1 MKLDGEFSSRSKVVA
16 TTAALVLA
24 LALGYVDYVTGREWA
39 VSAFYLL
46 PISLAAWVAGRW
58 PGFIVGVLCTCL
70 AFFSDML
77 SGPAYQDPLIPVW
90 NAVMLLVF
98 FVVVC
103 WLLTDFRRSHYQ
115 LEQTVA
121 YRTAALKAEIEER
134 KQLEHVRHTLGLHVG
149 PKVAEQILARDGRVG
164 GSEQHVTVM
173 FVDIRS
179 FTARTANLKPH
190 QAVSLLNRFLHAMVQ
205 VVEFEHGGMINK
217 FLGDG
222 FMALFGVEGN
232 RDDHADMALAAGRDL
247 ECRLE
252 RLNSDLS
259 RRGEQPIRI
268 GIGINS
274 GRVIVGSIG
283 SPERMEFTVIG
294 STVNIASRIQ
304 ALNKTLGTTLLLS
317 RATRNALRHPLSLR
331 ALPLQCIEGV
341 ERPLETFTPEYV

>member
-1 MKLDGEFSSRSKVVA
+1 
-16 TTAALVLA
+16 
-24 LALGYVDYVTGREWA
+24 
-39 VSAFYLL
+39 
-46 PISLAAWVAGRW
+46 
-58 PGFIVGVLCTCL
+58 L

-77 SGPAYQDPLIPVW
+77 SGPAYQDLLIPIW

-103 WLLTDFRRSHYQ
+103 WLLTDFRHSHYQ

-190 QAVSLLNRFLHAMVQ
+190 QAVSLLNRFLRAMVQ

>member
-1 MKLDGEFSSRSKVVA
+1 MKPGGEFSSRSKIAA
-16 TTAALVLA
+16 TIAALDLA
-24 LALGYVDYVTGREWA
+24 FALGYVDYVTGRDLA
-39 VSAFYLL
+39 ISAFYLL
-46 PISLAAWVAGRW
+46 PISLAAWVASRW
-58 PGFIVGVLCTCL
+58 WGFFVGALCTCL
-70 AFFSDML
+70 AFFSDTL
-77 SGPAYQDPLIPVW
+77 SGPAYEHPLIPVW

-98 FVVVC
+98 FVLVS
-103 WLLTDFRRSHYQ
+103 WLLTDFRRSHHQ

-121 YRTAALKAEIEER
+121 HRIAALKAQIEER
-134 KQLEHVRHTLGLHVG
+134 KQLEHVRRTLGLHVG

-164 GSEQHVTVM
+164 GTEQHVTVM

-252 RLNSDLS
+252 RLNSDLN

>member
-1 MKLDGEFSSRSKVVA
+1 MRSGGEFSSQSKIAA
-16 TTAALVLA
+16 TTVAVVFAIV
-24 LALGYVDYVTGREWA
+24 LGYVDYITGREWA
-39 VSAFYLL
+39 ISAFYLL

-58 PGFIVGVLCTCL
+58 SGFIVGVLCTCS

-77 SGPAYQDPLIPVW
+77 SGPAYQDPLVPVW

-98 FVVVC
+98 FVVVS
-103 WLLTDFRRSHYQ
+103 WLLTDFRRSHRQ

-121 YRTAALKAEIEER
+121 YRTAELAVEIEER

-149 PKVAEQILARDGRVG
+149 PKVAEKILARDGLVG
-164 GSEQHVTVM
+164 GTEQYVTVM

-179 FTARTANLKPH
+179 FTSRTANLKPH
-190 QAVSLLNRFLHAMVQ
+190 EAVSLLNRFLHAMVQ
-205 VVEFEHGGMINK
+205 VVEIEHGGMINK

-222 FMALFGVEGN
+222 FMALFGVDGN
-232 RDDHADMALAAGRDL
+232 QDDHADKALAAGRHL

-252 RLNSDLS
+252 RLNSDLT

-294 STVNIASRIQ
+294 STVNIASRIE
-304 ALNKTLGTTLLLS
+304 ALNKTLGTTLLFS
-317 RATRNALRHPLSLR
+317 RATRNALRQPLALR

-341 ERPLETFTPEYV
+341 ERPLETFTPEYA